1 MKLKEQVA
9 DLQIKLAQLTQKYKL
24 LNETVL
30 FYADPLVDY
39 DGGKVARSTIKKL
52 SMGYKP
58 VIGNFAVM
66 FKEKEVYPF
75 IEFENYIETE
85 EEDCE

>member
-1 MKLKEQVA
+1 MKLKDQVV
-9 DLQIKLAQLTQKYKL
+9 DLQIKLAQLTQKNKL

-30 FYADPLVDY
+30 FYADPLCDY
-39 DGGKVARSTIKKL
+39 DNGKVARSTIKKL

-58 VIGNFAVM
+58 VMSNIAVM

-75 IEFENYIETE
+75 IEFENHIETE
-85 EEDCE
+85 EEGYE

>member
-1 MKLKEQVA
+1 MKLKDQVA
-9 DLQIKLAQLTQKYKL
+9 DLQTKIAQLTQKNKL

-30 FYADPLVDY
+30 LYADPLCEY
-39 DGGKVARSTIKKL
+39 DGGKAARSTIKKL

-85 EEDCE
+85 EEEYE